1 MRNDMCPD
9 PQALAAFIDGMVF
22 GVEHDWLCKHV
33 RLCDACLEVIRL
45 TGKAQLKYAA
55 NLRPSAGPR
64 ARSRWLPAVA
74 TAAMIA
80 FAFVIVRSGPGA
92 WFRRDPIK
100 QLVQAAPRDRRT
112 LEPRVSGFPWAPEAE
127 TMRGTGSRSPEELQF
142 IGVAGA
148 VLRRTADDSSIAG
161 CHAAALAYLFSGEP
175 REASARLRAIALT
188 SRDPKIWA
196 DLAAASYA
204 VGLKEASSGRF
215 SEALAAA
222 DASLALDPQMPE
234 ALFNRALI
242 LEYLHQ
248 DDRAQAAWE
257 RYLAVDGSSPWA
269 AEARNHL
276 IVLRPLKSSSGELR
290 GLSRD
295 VYGAR
300 NRQNELAA
308 ASHRAAVRGDWVLSR
323 SFLQLELMN
332 ARRQGD
338 DNRIAESLLMLAR
351 IDVRMGEVA
360 TARTVLAQAREA
372 AERIPDSATRAR
384 AEAASLALAG
394 ELARSPAEALQ
405 LLTDALARSIHSDA
419 RADLPALYL
428 ARGRALAAL
437 GRTTG
442 VAADFDAGIR
452 ALACRDLLSTTKSVG
467 TSRASDRSWDR
478 GIVREELYDE
488 ATALALSRGDITG
501 AFAYAEHARSR
512 SFDGVIAM
520 TPSAVDKPIIEYA
533 ALPERLVIFV
543 VTDGTIRV
551 TQRPITRST
560 LSRERDLL
568 ALYASTGDIPRFH
581 SAASRLY
588 TYLIAPIADEIAS
601 RQHLIIVP
609 DATLSGVP
617 FAALVDANGRYLVER
632 YALTLAPSA
641 AFAAQGRAGS
651 RATEIHAR
659 LLLVD
664 AQASRESAF
673 APLASAR
680 REMNSIAALYGRRA
694 ARLTEGTNP
703 SLFESLAA
711 TADII
716 HFAGHALSA
725 DDGVDPALLFSG
737 ADGKDE
743 QLTAREI
750 AAMHLYRAQLVILA
764 SCSTARDRN
773 DGELSLAE
781 AFLKAGAR
789 NVVGTLWDIADR
801 PAAEFFPRLHLHL
814 ANGFAPADALRAA
827 QLDSISRR
835 DAPNIWAA
843 VQLIAGD
850 ANQCSSAHARGTGTA
865 TGAGA
870 RAPRHPTHIGQKA
883 TEAAYGIWTLI
894 SSGPLQMRA
903 GKTTGRERERYGV
916 S

>member
-22 GVEHDWLCKHV
+22 GVEHDQLCKHL

-45 TGKAQLKYAA
+45 TGKAHVEYAA

-80 FAFVIVRSGPGA
+80 FAFVIVRSGPA
-92 WFRRDPIK
+92 EWFQRDPMK

-112 LEPRVSGFPWAPEAE
+112 LEPRVSGFPWAPQAE

-142 IGVAGA
+142 IGVTGA
-148 VLRRTADDSSIAG
+148 VLRRTADNSSIAG
-161 CHAAALAYLFSGEP
+161 RHAAALAYLFSGEP
-175 REASARLRAIALT
+175 REAAARLRVIALS

-204 VGLKEASSGRF
+204 VGLKEGSSVRF

-242 LEYLHQ
+242 LEYLHR
-248 DDRAQAAWE
+248 DDRARAAWE

-269 AEARNHL
+269 EEARYHL
-276 IVLRPLKSSSGELR
+276 TVLRPLKSSSDELR

-295 VYGAR
+295 VFGAR
-300 NRQNELAA
+300 NRQTELAA

-323 SFLQLELMN
+323 SLLRLELMN
-332 ARRQGD
+332 AERAGN
-338 DNRIAESLLMLAR
+338 DNAIAEILLMLAR
-351 IDVRMGEVA
+351 IDVRMGEAA

-372 AERIPDSATRAR
+372 AERIGDAAAR
-384 AEAASLALAG
+384 MRVEAASLSLAS
-394 ELARSPAEALQ
+394 ELARSPAEAIQ
-405 LLTDALARSIHSDA
+405 LLNDALARSIHSGA

-437 GRTTG
+437 GRTTD
-442 VAADFDAGIR
+442 VSADFDAGIR
-452 ALACRDLLSTTKSVG
+452 ALACCDLLSTTKSVG
-467 TSRASDRSWDR
+467 TFRASDRSWDR

-488 ATALALSRGDITG
+488 ATALALSRGDTTG
-501 AFAYAEHARSR
+501 AFAYAEHARTR

-551 TQRPITRST
+551 TQRPIARST

-568 ALYASTGDIPRFH
+568 AFYASTGDIARFH

-588 TYLIAPIADEIAS
+588 MYLIEPIADEIAS

-632 YALTLAPSA
+632 YTLTFAPSA
-641 AFAAQGRAGS
+641 EFAARDRATS
-651 RATEIHAR
+651 RAIEIHPR

-680 REMNSIAALYGRRA
+680 REMNSIAALYEP
-694 ARLTEGTNP
+694 RLTESTSR
-703 SLFESLAA
+703 SLFERLAA
-711 TADII
+711 TADVI
-716 HFAGHALSA
+716 HFAGHALSP
-725 DDGVDPALLFSG
+725 DDGVDPALLFSD

-781 AFLKAGAR
+781 AFLKAGAH

-814 ANGFAPADALRAA
+814 ANGYPPADALRAA
-827 QLDSISRR
+827 QLESISRR

-843 VQLIAGD
+843 VELIAGD
-850 ANQCSSAHARGTGTA
+850 ANQCSSAQARGTGTA

-870 RAPRHPTHIGQKA
+870 KAPRPPTRIGQKA
-883 TEAAYGIWTLI
+883 TGAANGISTLI
-894 SSGPLQMRA
+894 SSGPLQVRA
-903 GKTTGRERERYGV
+903 GKTTGRERERYV